1 MFKSFALLLSLLLTV
16 TLAQSFTPSPSQEF
30 AFARAGSKLYI
41 QGGHQIVNNVAVATW
56 NQLFSLDLSTNWS
69 VSSPPWQSLAPG
81 LSTYFIHAVASPDNR
96 TFSVFQQGN
105 NGLVSITNYDIP
117 TNIWNPNPIQVTPDQ
132 DYRSGVMPVT
142 DPTSGLV
149 YLNAWMNMDVYNSQS
164 ATFQVHPNP
173 ANMPQ
178 SLFFGG
184 ACYIK
189 PRGSIFYFG
198 GLNSSI
204 NFDSSASI
212 TKEYNIA
219 TGAWSNFTTTGQV
232 PPPRSD
238 FCMTASEDGNTVVV
252 YGGRVSAPQNFT
264 STLYTLDVRTGQ
276 WTQGPDG
283 AVRLYGACIVVGTQ
297 FVAWGGFDGNST
309 HTGPPVVFDLTS
321 RQWINNYTAP
331 AYYLNAP
338 TSSLSSSAPTP
349 TSNPSS
355 SSSAASKTSSSP
367 SNLGA
372 IIGGVVGGLFVI
384 ALSVII
390 FIFLKKRDAKVQY
403 SDVKTSEKSS
413 GDDHRQSQ
421 SANLGA
427 MFNEAQSERSSGRD
441 PQGLSI
447 GAYRGST
454 PHIDS
459 EHQFNA
465 HHYDGGFSSQS
476 DSPVVYGALPY
487 AGSEAGSGAFPH
499 QDSRVFGSSAAAY
512 PNVSSA
518 HYDYSIPNSNAAL
531 NHSYHA
537 VPGVTLAPAM
547 IDTTTGQ
554 VYIVSTPP
562 VIPPVTAAPNIVGS
576 SSAYNPSIPVSSGNY
591 GNMLPQ
597 SPQGQRLPTVPQRP
611 VQNNNMYYSSV
622 VTEVPSGH
630 Y

>member
-16 TLAQSFTPSPSQEF
+16 TLAQSVTPSPSQEF

-41 QGGHQIVNNVAVATW
+41 QGGHQIVNNVAVGTW

-164 ATFQVHPNP
+164 ATFQ
-173 ANMPQ
+173 
-178 SLFFGG
+178 
-184 ACYIK
+184 
-189 PRGSIFYFG
+189 
-198 GLNSSI
+198 
-204 NFDSSASI
+204 
-212 TKEYNIA
+212 
-219 TGAWSNFTTTGQV
+219 TTTGQV

-338 TSSLSSSAPTP
+338 TSSLSSAPTP

-487 AGSEAGSGAFPH
+487 AGSEAGSGAFPL
-499 QDSRVFGSSAAAY
+499 QDSRVFGSSTAAY

-531 NHSYHA
+531 NHNYHA
-537 VPGVTLAPAM
+537 IPGVTLAPAM

-562 VIPPVTAAPNIVGS
+562 VIPPVTAVPNIVSS

-597 SPQGQRLPTVPQRP
+597 GPQGQRLPTVPQRP